1 MLWYPNV
8 LRVCPRAIN
17 QPQEG
22 STSSFKREWSPCMYK
37 LLTRVSR
44 VPSSSSRRTRY
55 SSEEDGSPQECEE
68 GETVQER
75 VEGEREE
82 GYGEEA

>member
-1 MLWYPNV
+1 
-8 LRVCPRAIN
+8 
-17 QPQEG
+17 
-22 STSSFKREWSPCMYK
+22 MYK